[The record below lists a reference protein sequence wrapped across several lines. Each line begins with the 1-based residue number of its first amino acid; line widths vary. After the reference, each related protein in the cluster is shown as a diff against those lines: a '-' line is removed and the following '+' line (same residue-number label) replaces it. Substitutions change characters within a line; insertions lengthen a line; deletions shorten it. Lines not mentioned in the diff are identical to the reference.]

1 MTADVAARTDPA
13 GQLSWPRLA
22 LLLTLG
28 LVVLSHL
35 YPQAAYPTR
44 GLPIGFGLLVA
55 FVLAVVGCW
64 RLGGGLPLRPAGAV
78 ALLGGVAWMLWWGVR
93 QGSATVAALG
103 RPAVATI
110 FQGGLAFL
118 TVALAVGVWR
128 LERENAPSGD
138 DAPPGDD
145 APESL
150 APLVGGVLVAMA
162 ALFAVHGI
170 YQVLGPEGWPG
181 THATLAA
188 RVVADGRGLS
198 DPLREGI
205 LHALREGRASG
216 RLGSPNV
223 FAGLLALGFPL
234 ALGLAGASA
243 SRIGRV
249 ACFAAAGILGAGVVL
264 SGSRGGLLALAGG
277 GGMVLVLGLGGRVL
291 QSRAVKHLC
300 LIGFV
305 LLAGVALADGGLAD
319 RWLGGST
326 VRQRVLYWQ
335 AGAAIWQQNPLW
347 GSGPGAFEV
356 HYPQFRQPGAQE
368 TVFAHNWAVQWAC
381 DVGAAGLVLFGLWA
395 SASLAL
401 GLGWWRRAE
410 GLGRQWLAAGFAA
423 AGVAVLAHGLVEFT
437 LQFREL
443 YLDAAV
449 VLGVLTGQGLAG
461 VRGPAF
467 RPGGRSLA
475 LPAVLLLVVGVTGW
489 SQNEVG
495 PALASMPREEAEWHL
510 EEGDAAGA
518 VESYTRALRWQ
529 PDDPRLLEARAFAR
543 HLAGDPNARHD
554 LQRALALHAN
564 SARLH
569 ESFARFE
576 AVAGNLPAALD
587 WQRKAIAL
595 HPLDGDHRLML
606 AELLV
611 RAGRPAEAAEAIA
624 STDDLLLTPL
634 ERARRQRL
642 LDELATDP

>member
-1 MTADVAARTDPA
+1 MTADIDARADPA

-22 LLLTLG
+22 LLLALG

-44 GLPIGFGLLVA
+44 GVPVGFGLLLA
-55 FVLAVVGCW
+55 FVLAVAGCW
-64 RLGGGLPLRPAGAV
+64 RLGGGLPLRPAAAV

-93 QGSATVAALG
+93 QGSSPVAALG

-110 FQGGLAFL
+110 FQGGVTFL

-128 LERENAPSGD
+128 LDRSSRPP
-138 DAPPGDD
+138 DADE
-145 APESL
+145 PESL
-150 APLVGGVLVAMA
+150 APLAGGVLVGMA
-162 ALFAVHGI
+162 VLFAAHGI
-170 YQVLGPEGWPG
+170 YQVLGSEGWPG

-188 RVVADGRGLS
+188 RVAADGRGLS

-243 SRIGRV
+243 RRGARW
-249 ACFAAAGILGAGVVL
+249 ACLAAAGILGVGVVL

-277 GGMVLVLGLGGRVL
+277 GAAVLMLGVGRRLL
-291 QSRAVKHLC
+291 QSKSVKHLC
-300 LIGFV
+300 LIGFM

-347 GSGPGAFEV
+347 GGGPGAFEV
-356 HYPQFRQPGAQE
+356 YYPQFRQPGAQE

-381 DVGAAGLVLFGLWA
+381 EVGVVGLVLFGLWA
-395 SASLAL
+395 GGALAL
-401 GLGWWRRAE
+401 GLGWWWRGAE
-410 GLGRQWLAAGFAA
+410 GGGRRWLAAGFVA

-449 VLGVLTGQGLAG
+449 VLGVLAGEGLGAGRGALYRPTGRA
-461 VRGPAF
+461 
-467 RPGGRSLA
+467 LA
-475 LPAVLLLVVGVTGW
+475 LPAAIVLAAGVLGW
-489 SQNEVG
+489 GQNEVG

-518 VESYTRALRWQ
+518 VEAYTRALRWQ
-529 PDDPRLLEARAFAR
+529 ADDPRLLEARAFAR

-554 LQRALALHAN
+554 LQRALALHGN

-576 AVAGNLPAALD
+576 AAAGNLPAALD
-587 WQRKAIAL
+587 WQRKAVAL

-606 AELLV
+606 AELLL
-611 RAGRPAEAAEAIA
+611 RAGRATEAAQAVT

-642 LDELATDP
+642 LEELPGGP